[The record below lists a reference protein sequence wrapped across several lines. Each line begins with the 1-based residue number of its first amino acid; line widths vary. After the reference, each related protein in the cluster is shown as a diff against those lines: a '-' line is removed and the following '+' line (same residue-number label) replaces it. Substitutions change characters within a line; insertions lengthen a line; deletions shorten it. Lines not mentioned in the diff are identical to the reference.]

1 MSSRHLGGTVVPGPR
16 AGGNPPSAHNE
27 PTQVLPTY
35 PPAAEL
41 APAPALPRRLLRRR
55 RGTSVSGLSAYDK
68 VHFGI
73 DEYGRPLRVEL
84 ASRSL
89 LAGGL
94 SRSGKSG
101 FMSNGVGHMSQC
113 TDARIIL
120 IDGKIVELILWK
132 EIADFFVG
140 PDAHLANHVLSVLQ
154 QEMDRRYEWL
164 TERRR
169 RKVVKG
175 DGMDLITVWIDELSV
190 FTSVYGTKE
199 SQERFLS
206 LLMDLVQRGPAAGIV
221 VVAAT
226 QRPSADIVPTRVRD
240 VFSYRVAFRC
250 ATEAS
255 SDIILGTD
263 WAAQGFDASKI
274 PPNRPGVGYCLAEE
288 GRPFRFRSVYLTDD
302 EIDTLV
308 ARSLSIRGGQFGGA
322 V

>member
-1 MSSRHLGGTVVPGPR
+1 M
-16 AGGNPPSAHNE
+16 
-27 PTQVLPTY
+27 
-35 PPAAEL
+35 
-41 APAPALPRRLLRRR
+41 
-55 RGTSVSGLSAYDK
+55 
-68 VHFGI
+68 HFGI
-73 DEYGRPLRVEL
+73 DEYGQPLQVEL

-101 FMSNGVGHMSQC
+101 FISNGVGHMSQC
-113 TDARIIL
+113 TDTRIIL

-132 EIADFFVG
+132 DIADFFVG
-140 PDAHLANHVLSVLQ
+140 PDPQLVNHVLATLQ
-154 QEMDRRYEWL
+154 AEMNRRYEWL

-175 DGMDLITVWIDELSV
+175 DGMDLITIWIDELSV

-263 WAAQGFDASKI
+263 WAKAGFDASKI

-288 GRPFRFRSVYLTDD
+288 GRPFRFRSVYLEDD

-308 ARSLSIRGGQFGGA
+308 ARSLSIRGHSSPAA
-322 V
+322 VKPHERAHDQHRGEHRLGRHRAAVHRDLSG

>member
-1 MSSRHLGGTVVPGPR
+1 MSSRQLGGLVLPGLR
-16 AGGNPPSAHNE
+16 AGD
-27 PTQVLPTY
+27 T
-35 PPAAEL
+35 PATTI
-41 APAPALPRRLLRRR
+41 PA
-55 RGTSVSGLSAYDK
+55 TSVSGLSAYHK

-73 DEYGRPLRVEL
+73 DEYGRPLQVEL

-101 FMSNGVGHMSQC
+101 FISNGVGHMSQC

-132 EIADFFVG
+132 ETADFFVG
-140 PDAHLANHVLSVLQ
+140 PDPVLANHVLFTLQ
-154 QEMDRRYEWL
+154 EEMNRRYEWL
-164 TERRR
+164 THRRR

-190 FTSVYGTKE
+190 FTTVYGTRDT
-199 SQERFLS
+199 QERFLS

-226 QRPSADIVPTRVRD
+226 QRPSAEIVPTRVRD

-250 ATEAS
+250 STQAS
-255 SDIILGTD
+255 SDIILGTG
-263 WAAQGFDASKI
+263 WADLGYDASKI
-274 PPNRPGVGYCLAEE
+274 PTNRPGVGYCLAEE
-288 GRPFRFRSVYLTDD
+288 GRPFRFRSVYLEDD

-308 ARSLSIRGGQFGGA
+308 ARSLSIRGPQLAGA
-322 V
+322 A

>member
-1 MSSRHLGGTVVPGPR
+1 M
-16 AGGNPPSAHNE
+16 
-27 PTQVLPTY
+27 
-35 PPAAEL
+35 
-41 APAPALPRRLLRRR
+41 
-55 RGTSVSGLSAYDK
+55 SGLSGYDP

-73 DEYGRPLRVEL
+73 DEYGQPLQVEL

-94 SRSGKSG
+94 VAVGEVRVDLLRR
-101 FMSNGVGHMSQC
+101 VGHMSQC
-113 TDARIIL
+113 TDTRIIL

-132 EIADFFVG
+132 DIADFFVG
-140 PDAHLANHVLSVLQ
+140 PDPQLVNHVLATLQ
-154 QEMDRRYEWL
+154 AEMNRRYEWL

-175 DGMDLITVWIDELSV
+175 DGMDLITIWIDELSV
-190 FTSVYGTKE
+190 FTSVYGTKD

-263 WAAQGFDASKI
+263 WAKAGFDASKI

-288 GRPFRFRSVYLTDD
+288 GRPFRFRSCV
-302 EIDTLV
+302 
-308 ARSLSIRGGQFGGA
+308 SRGRRDRHPRRPLPVHPRA
-322 V
+322 SHRRRR